1 MSKTYEIKPLK
12 AKQNSAFKYRLY
24 VNGLAKTCY
33 ETLEDAHEH
42 VKVLKQTKVLRNAT
56 EETQWVITNY

>member
-1 MSKTYEIKPLK
+1 MTQYEIKSLK
-12 AKQNSAFKYRLY
+12 PKKGSTFKYRLY

-42 VKVLKQTKVLRNAT
+42 VEILKLTKVLRDAQ
-56 EETQWVITNY
+56 EVRQ